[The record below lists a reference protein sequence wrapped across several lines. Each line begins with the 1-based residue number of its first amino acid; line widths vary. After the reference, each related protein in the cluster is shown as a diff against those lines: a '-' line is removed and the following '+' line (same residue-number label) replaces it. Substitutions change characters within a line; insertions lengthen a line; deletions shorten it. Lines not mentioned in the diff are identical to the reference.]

1 MALGAMIFDIDGT
14 LIDSNPAHVE
24 AWVQAFG
31 RFGYK
36 VAADR
41 VSVEIGK
48 GGDKLVPSILGE
60 SADRKDGDG
69 LRDAQKEEFLALAK
83 RTRLPVF
90 PGARELLA
98 ELRWRGIRTA
108 LATSSSGEQL
118 DGLFASAG
126 TDFRELADETT
137 SADDA
142 AESKPSPDIVQAA
155 LGKLGL
161 APGECAMV
169 GDTVYDAEACRAA
182 GVTCLGV
189 RSGGNDPAT
198 LMRAGARG
206 VWRDTGDL
214 LSHLDEALEIA
225 SPGRARLD
233 AALMER
239 LMRDALSVAAA
250 GLGAGDLPSGCV
262 VARGDG
268 TVIAR
273 ACNRVDTT
281 GRRTAHGAL
290 LALGEA
296 AEKVPASARDLLL
309 VSTVEP
315 CVMCIGA
322 AMETATDAVLYA
334 LRAPPDSGTGRVRP
348 PESAG
353 SSMPRFIGGIL
364 AAESRALLERWLK
377 TNRDSGQ
384 RPYVEQLLRLT
395 A

>member
-24 AWVQAFG
+24 AWVRAFG
-31 RFGYK
+31 RLGYK

-41 VSVEIGK
+41 ISVEIGK
-48 GGDKLVPSILGE
+48 GGDKLVPSILGA
-60 SADRKDGDG
+60 SADRADGDR
-69 LRDAQKEEFLALAK
+69 LRDAQKEAFLALAK

-90 PGARELLA
+90 PEAREVLT
-98 ELRWRGIRTA
+98 ELRRRGLRTA

-126 TDFRELADETT
+126 IDFRELVDQTT

-142 AESKPSPDIVQAA
+142 AASKPSPDIVEAA

-182 GVTCLGV
+182 GVACLGV

-206 VWRDTGDL
+206 VWRDTADL
-214 LSHLDEALEIA
+214 LQHLDQALDIA
-225 SPGRARLD
+225 SPGQARLD
-233 AALMER
+233 QALTER
-239 LMRDALSVAAA
+239 LMRDALAVATA
-250 GLGAGDLPSGCV
+250 GLEAGDLPSGCV

-273 ACNRVDTT
+273 AWNRVDTT
-281 GRRTAHGAL
+281 GGRTAHGAL
-290 LALGEA
+290 TALGEA
-296 AEKVPASARDLLL
+296 ASAIRADARDLIL
-309 VSTVEP
+309 VATVEP
-315 CVMCIGA
+315 CVMCLGA
-322 AMETATDAVLYA
+322 AMETAVDAVIFGA
-334 LRAPPDSGTGRVRP
+334 RAPTDSGSERVQAP
-348 PESAG
+348 QSPG
-353 SSMPRFIGGIL
+353 SSMPRLIGGVL
-364 AAESRALLERWLK
+364 AAESRALLARWLR
-377 TNRDSGQ
+377 TNPDSGQ
-384 RPYVEQLLRLT
+384 RPYVEQLLRRP

>member
-31 RFGYK
+31 RLGYK

-48 GGDKLVPSILGE
+48 GGDKLVPSILGA
-60 SADRKDGDG
+60 SADRKDGDR
-69 LRDAQKEEFLALAK
+69 LRDAQKEAFLALAK
-83 RTRLPVF
+83 RARLPVF
-90 PGARELLA
+90 PKARELLA
-98 ELRWRGIRTA
+98 ELRRRGLRTA

-126 TDFRELADETT
+126 IDFRELVDQTT

-142 AESKPSPDIVQAA
+142 AASKPSPDIVVAA
-155 LGKLGL
+155 LAKLVL

-169 GDTVYDAEACRAA
+169 GDTVYDAEACRGA

-214 LSHLDEALEIA
+214 LQHLDQALDMA
-225 SPGRARLD
+225 SPGEARLD
-233 AALMER
+233 QALMER
-239 LMRDALSVAAA
+239 LMREALAAA
-250 GLGAGDLPSGCV
+250 AEGLEAGDLPSGCV

-268 TVIAR
+268 TVVAR
-273 ACNRVDTT
+273 AWNRVDTT
-281 GRRTAHGAL
+281 GARTAHGAL
-290 LALGEA
+290 VALGEA
-296 AEKVPASARDLLL
+296 AAAVPEGARDLLL
-309 VSTVEP
+309 VATVEP
-315 CVMCIGA
+315 CVMCLGA
-322 AMETATDAVLYA
+322 AMETAVDAVIFGARAPTDA
-334 LRAPPDSGTGRVRP
+334 GTGRVQAP
-348 PESAG
+348 QSPG
-353 SSMPRFIGGIL
+353 SSMPRLIGGVL
-364 AAESRALLERWLK
+364 AAESRALLERWLRM
-377 TNRDSGQ
+377 NRNSGQ
-384 RPYVEQLLRLT
+384 RPYVEQLLRST

>member
-31 RFGYK
+31 RFGYR

-48 GGDKLVPSILGE
+48 GGDKLVPAILGAA
-60 SADRKDGDG
+60 ADRKDGDG
-69 LRDAQKEEFLALAK
+69 LRDAQKEEFLALA
-83 RTRLPVF
+83 RRSRLPVF
-90 PGARELLA
+90 PGARELMA
-98 ELRWRGIRTA
+98 ELRRRGLRTA

-126 TDFRELADETT
+126 IDFRELVDQTT

-142 AESKPSPDIVQAA
+142 AESKPSPDIVEAA

-169 GDTVYDAEACRAA
+169 GDTVFDAEACRAA
-182 GVTCLGV
+182 GVACIGV
-189 RSGGNDPAT
+189 RSGGNDAPT
-198 LMRAGARG
+198 LMRAGARA
-206 VWRDTGDL
+206 VWRDTADL
-214 LSHLDEALEIA
+214 LQHLDRALEIA
-225 SPGRARLD
+225 SPGQARLD
-233 AALMER
+233 RSLMER
-239 LMRDALSVAAA
+239 LMREALAVAAE
-250 GLGAGDLPSGCV
+250 GLAAGDLPSGCV

-268 TVIAR
+268 SVIAR

-281 GRRTAHGAL
+281 GTRTAHGAL
-290 LALGEA
+290 LALGQA
-296 AEKVPASARDLLL
+296 AQMVPADARDLIL

-315 CVMCIGA
+315 CVMCVGA
-322 AMETATDAVLYA
+322 AMETAVDAVVYA
-334 LRAPPDSGTGRVRP
+334 LRAPADSGTRRVQP
-348 PESAG
+348 PESPG
-353 SSMPRFIGGIL
+353 SGMPRVIGGIL
-364 AAESRALLERWLK
+364 AADSRALLERWLK
-377 TNRDSGQ
+377 ANGDSGQ
-384 RPYVEQLLRLT
+384 RPYVEQLLLT

>member
-1 MALGAMIFDIDGT
+1 MIFDIDGT

-24 AWVQAFG
+24 AWVQAFA
-31 RFGYK
+31 RLGYK

-41 VSVEIGK
+41 IGVEIGK
-48 GGDKLVPSILGE
+48 GGDKLVPSILGA
-60 SADRKDGDG
+60 SADREDGDR
-69 LRDAQKEEFLALAK
+69 LRDAQKEAFLALAK

-90 PGARELLA
+90 PQARELLA
-98 ELRWRGIRTA
+98 ELRRRGLRTA

-126 TDFRELADETT
+126 IDFRELVDQTT

-142 AESKPSPDIVQAA
+142 AASKPSPDIVEAA

-182 GVTCLGV
+182 GVACLGV

-206 VWRDTGDL
+206 VWRDTADL
-214 LSHLDEALEIA
+214 LQHLDQALDIA
-225 SPGRARLD
+225 SPGQARLD
-233 AALMER
+233 QALMEC
-239 LMRDALSVAAA
+239 LMRDALAVATA
-250 GLGAGDLPSGCV
+250 GLEAGDLPSGCV

-281 GRRTAHGAL
+281 GGRTAHGAL
-290 LALGEA
+290 TALGEA
-296 AEKVPASARDLLL
+296 ASAIRADARDLIL
-309 VSTVEP
+309 VATVEP
-315 CVMCIGA
+315 CVMCLGA
-322 AMETATDAVLYA
+322 AMETAVDAVIFGA
-334 LRAPPDSGTGRVRP
+334 RAPTDSGSERVQAP
-348 PESAG
+348 QSPG
-353 SSMPRFIGGIL
+353 SSMPRLIGGVL
-364 AAESRALLERWLK
+364 AAESRALLERWLR
-377 TNRDSGQ
+377 TNPDSGQ
-384 RPYVEQLLRLT
+384 RPYVEQLLRRP

>member
-1 MALGAMIFDIDGT
+1 MIFDIDGT

-24 AWVQAFG
+24 AWVQAFA
-31 RFGYK
+31 RLGYK

-41 VSVEIGK
+41 ISVEIGK
-48 GGDKLVPSILGE
+48 GGDKLVPSILGA
-60 SADRKDGDG
+60 SADRKDGDR
-69 LRDAQKEEFLALAK
+69 LRDAQKEAFLALAK

-90 PGARELLA
+90 PQARELLA
-98 ELRWRGIRTA
+98 ELRRRGLRTA

-126 TDFRELADETT
+126 IDFRELVDQTT

-142 AESKPSPDIVQAA
+142 AASKPSPDIVEAA

-161 APGECAMV
+161 APGECAMA

-198 LMRAGARG
+198 LLRAGARG
-206 VWRDTGDL
+206 VWRDTADL
-214 LSHLDEALEIA
+214 LQHLDQALDIA
-225 SPGRARLD
+225 SPGEARLD
-233 AALMER
+233 QALMER
-239 LMRDALSVAAA
+239 LMRDALAVAAQ
-250 GLGAGDLPSGCV
+250 GLEAGDLPSGCV

-290 LALGEA
+290 TALAEA
-296 AEKVPASARDLLL
+296 ASASREDARDLIL
-309 VSTVEP
+309 VATVEP
-315 CVMCIGA
+315 CVMCLGA
-322 AMETATDAVLYA
+322 AMETAVDAVIYGA
-334 LRAPPDSGTGRVRP
+334 RAPIDSGTERVQAP
-348 PESAG
+348 QSPG
-353 SSMPRFIGGIL
+353 SSMPRLIGSVL
-364 AAESRALLERWLK
+364 AAESRELLERWLR
-377 TNRDSGQ
+377 TNPDSGQ
-384 RPYVEQLLRLT
+384 RPYVEQLLRRT

>member
-1 MALGAMIFDIDGT
+1 MIFDIDGT

-24 AWVQAFG
+24 AWVQAFA
-31 RFGYK
+31 RLGYK

-41 VSVEIGK
+41 ISVEIGK
-48 GGDKLVPSILGE
+48 GGDKLVPSILGA
-60 SADRKDGDG
+60 SADRKDGDR
-69 LRDAQKEEFLALAK
+69 LRDAQKEAFLALAK

-90 PGARELLA
+90 PQARELLA
-98 ELRWRGIRTA
+98 ELRRRGLHTA

-126 TDFRELADETT
+126 IDFRELVDQTT

-142 AESKPSPDIVQAA
+142 AASKPSPDIVEAA

-161 APGECAMV
+161 APGECAMA

-198 LMRAGARG
+198 LLRAGARG
-206 VWRDTGDL
+206 VWRDTADL
-214 LSHLDEALEIA
+214 LQHLDQALDIA
-225 SPGRARLD
+225 SPGEARLD
-233 AALMER
+233 QALMER
-239 LMRDALSVAAA
+239 LMRDALAVAAQ
-250 GLGAGDLPSGCV
+250 GLEAGDLPSGCV

-290 LALGEA
+290 TALAEA
-296 AEKVPASARDLLL
+296 ASASREDARDLIL
-309 VSTVEP
+309 VATVEP
-315 CVMCIGA
+315 CVMCLGA
-322 AMETATDAVLYA
+322 AMETAVDAVIYGA
-334 LRAPPDSGTGRVRP
+334 RAPIDSGTERVQAP
-348 PESAG
+348 QSPG
-353 SSMPRFIGGIL
+353 SSMPRLIGSVL
-364 AAESRALLERWLK
+364 AAESRELLERWLR
-377 TNRDSGQ
+377 TNPDSGQ
-384 RPYVEQLLRLT
+384 RPYVEQLLRRT

>member
-1 MALGAMIFDIDGT
+1 MIFDIDGT

-24 AWVQAFG
+24 AWVQAFA
-31 RFGYK
+31 RLGYK

-41 VSVEIGK
+41 ISVEIGK
-48 GGDKLVPSILGE
+48 GGDKLVPSILGA
-60 SADRKDGDG
+60 SADRKDGDR
-69 LRDAQKEEFLALAK
+69 LRDAQKEAFLALAK

-90 PGARELLA
+90 PQARELLA
-98 ELRWRGIRTA
+98 ELRRRGLRTA

-126 TDFRELADETT
+126 IDFRELVDQTT

-142 AESKPSPDIVQAA
+142 AASKPSPDIVEAA

-161 APGECAMV
+161 APGECAMA

-198 LMRAGARG
+198 LLRAGARG
-206 VWRDTGDL
+206 VWRDTADL
-214 LSHLDEALEIA
+214 LQHLDQALDIA
-225 SPGRARLD
+225 SPGEARLD
-233 AALMER
+233 QALMER
-239 LMRDALSVAAA
+239 LMRDALAVAAQ
-250 GLGAGDLPSGCV
+250 GLEAGDLPSGCV

-290 LALGEA
+290 TALAEA
-296 AEKVPASARDLLL
+296 ASASREDARDLIL
-309 VSTVEP
+309 VATVEP
-315 CVMCIGA
+315 CVMCLGA
-322 AMETATDAVLYA
+322 AMETAVDAVIYGA
-334 LRAPPDSGTGRVRP
+334 RAPIDSGTERVQAP
-348 PESAG
+348 QSPG
-353 SSMPRFIGGIL
+353 SSMPRLIGGVL
-364 AAESRALLERWLK
+364 AAESRELLERWLR
-377 TNRDSGQ
+377 TNPDSGQ
-384 RPYVEQLLRLT
+384 RPYVEQLLRRT

>member
-1 MALGAMIFDIDGT
+1 MIFDIDGT

-24 AWVQAFG
+24 AWVQAFA
-31 RFGYK
+31 RLGYK

-41 VSVEIGK
+41 ISVEIGK
-48 GGDKLVPSILGE
+48 GGDKLVPSILGA
-60 SADRKDGDG
+60 SADRKDGDR
-69 LRDAQKEEFLALAK
+69 LRDAQKEAFLALAK
-83 RTRLPVF
+83 RTRLRVF
-90 PGARELLA
+90 PQARELLA
-98 ELRWRGIRTA
+98 ELRRRGLRTA

-126 TDFRELADETT
+126 IDFRELVDQTT

-142 AESKPSPDIVQAA
+142 AASKPSPDIVEAA

-161 APGECAMV
+161 APGECAMA

-198 LMRAGARG
+198 LLRAGARG
-206 VWRDTGDL
+206 VWRDTADL
-214 LSHLDEALEIA
+214 LQHLDQALDIA
-225 SPGRARLD
+225 SPGEARLD
-233 AALMER
+233 QALMER
-239 LMRDALSVAAA
+239 LMRDALAVAAQ
-250 GLGAGDLPSGCV
+250 GLEAGDLPSGCV

-290 LALGEA
+290 TALAEA
-296 AEKVPASARDLLL
+296 ASASREDARDLIL
-309 VSTVEP
+309 VATVEP
-315 CVMCIGA
+315 CVMCLGA
-322 AMETATDAVLYA
+322 AMETAVDAVIYGA
-334 LRAPPDSGTGRVRP
+334 RAPIDSGTERVQAP
-348 PESAG
+348 QSPG
-353 SSMPRFIGGIL
+353 SSMPRLIGGVL
-364 AAESRALLERWLK
+364 AAESRELLERWLR
-377 TNRDSGQ
+377 TNPDSGQ
-384 RPYVEQLLRLT
+384 RPYVEQLLRRT

>member
-31 RFGYK
+31 RFGYQ

-48 GGDKLVPSILGE
+48 GGDKLVPSILGAA
-60 SADRKDGDG
+60 ADRKDGDG

-83 RTRLPVF
+83 RSRLAVL
-90 PGARELLA
+90 PGARKLVA
-98 ELRWRGIRTA
+98 ELRRRGLRTA

-126 TDFRELADETT
+126 IDFRELVDQTT

-142 AESKPSPDIVQAA
+142 AESKPSPDIVEAA

-169 GDTVYDAEACRAA
+169 GDTVFDAEACRAA
-182 GVTCLGV
+182 GVACLGV

-206 VWRDTGDL
+206 VWRDTADL
-214 LSHLDEALEIA
+214 LRHLDQALAIA

-233 AALMER
+233 QALMER
-239 LMRDALSVAAA
+239 LMREALAVAADGLEA
-250 GLGAGDLPSGCV
+250 GELPSGCV

-268 TVIAR
+268 TVVAR

-281 GRRTAHGAL
+281 GARTAHGAL
-290 LALGEA
+290 LALGQA
-296 AEKVPASARDLLL
+296 AHTVPAGARDLIL

-315 CVMCIGA
+315 CVMCVGA
-322 AMETATDAVLYA
+322 AMEMAVDAVVYG
-334 LRAPPDSGTGRVRP
+334 LRAPADSGTRRVQP
-348 PESAG
+348 PESPG
-353 SSMPRFIGGIL
+353 GTMPRVIGGML
-364 AAESRALLERWLK
+364 AAESRTLLERWLK
-377 TNRDSGQ
+377 LNRNSGQ
-384 RPYVEQLLRLT
+384 RPYVAQLLRLT

>member
-1 MALGAMIFDIDGT
+1 MIFDIDGT

-24 AWVQAFG
+24 AWVQAFA
-31 RFGYK
+31 RLGYK

-41 VSVEIGK
+41 ISVEIGK
-48 GGDKLVPSILGE
+48 GGDKLVPSILGA
-60 SADRKDGDG
+60 SADRKDGDR
-69 LRDAQKEEFLALAK
+69 LRDAQKEAFLALAK

-90 PGARELLA
+90 PQARELLA
-98 ELRWRGIRTA
+98 ELRRRGLHTA

-126 TDFRELADETT
+126 IDFRELVDQTT

-142 AESKPSPDIVQAA
+142 AASKPSPDIVEAA

-161 APGECAMV
+161 APGECAMA

-198 LMRAGARG
+198 LLRAGARG
-206 VWRDTGDL
+206 VWRDTADL
-214 LSHLDEALEIA
+214 LQHLDQALDIA
-225 SPGRARLD
+225 SPGEARLD
-233 AALMER
+233 QALMER
-239 LMRDALSVAAA
+239 LMRDALAVAAQ
-250 GLGAGDLPSGCV
+250 GLEAGDLPSGCV

-290 LALGEA
+290 TALAEA
-296 AEKVPASARDLLL
+296 ASASREDARDLIL
-309 VSTVEP
+309 VATVEP
-315 CVMCIGA
+315 CVMCLGA
-322 AMETATDAVLYA
+322 AMETAVDAVIYGA
-334 LRAPPDSGTGRVRP
+334 RAPIDSGTERVQAP
-348 PESAG
+348 QSPG
-353 SSMPRFIGGIL
+353 SSMPRLIGGVL
-364 AAESRALLERWLK
+364 AAESRELLERWLR
-377 TNRDSGQ
+377 TNPDSGQ
-384 RPYVEQLLRLT
+384 RPYVEQLLRRT

>member
-14 LIDSNPAHVE
+14 LIDSNPAHVK
-24 AWVQAFG
+24 AWVQALG
-31 RFGYK
+31 RLGYK

-48 GGDKLVPSILGE
+48 GGDKLVPGILGA
-60 SADRKDGDG
+60 SADRRDGDR

-83 RTRLPVF
+83 RTRLPDI

-98 ELRWRGIRTA
+98 EWRRRGIRTA

-126 TDFRELADETT
+126 IDFRELVDQTT

-142 AESKPSPDIVQAA
+142 AASKPSPDIVEAA

-182 GVTCLGV
+182 GVACLGV

-206 VWRDTGDL
+206 VWRDTADL
-214 LSHLDEALEIA
+214 LQHLDQALDIA
-225 SPGRARLD
+225 SPGQARLD
-233 AALMER
+233 QALTER
-239 LMRDALSVAAA
+239 LMRDALAVATA
-250 GLGAGDLPSGCV
+250 GLEAGDLPSGCV

-273 ACNRVDTT
+273 ACNGVYTRG
-281 GRRTAHGAL
+281 GRTPLGAL
-290 LALGEA
+290 TALGEA
-296 AEKVPASARDLLL
+296 ASAIRADARDLIL
-309 VSTVEP
+309 VATVEP
-315 CVMCIGA
+315 CVMCLGA
-322 AMETATDAVLYA
+322 AMETAVDAVIFGA
-334 LRAPPDSGTGRVRP
+334 RAPNDSGSERVQAP
-348 PESAG
+348 QSPG
-353 SSMPRFIGGIL
+353 SSMPRLIGGVL
-364 AAESRALLERWLK
+364 AAESRALLARWLR
-377 TNRDSGQ
+377 TNPDSGQ
-384 RPYVEQLLRLT
+384 RPYVEQLLRRP

>member
-1 MALGAMIFDIDGT
+1 MIFDIDGT

-24 AWVQAFG
+24 AWVQAFA
-31 RFGYK
+31 RLGYK

-41 VSVEIGK
+41 ISVEIGK
-48 GGDKLVPSILGE
+48 GGDKLVPSILGA
-60 SADRKDGDG
+60 SADRKDGDR
-69 LRDAQKEEFLALAK
+69 LRDAQKEAFLALAK

-90 PGARELLA
+90 PQARELLA
-98 ELRWRGIRTA
+98 ELRRRGLRTA

-126 TDFRELADETT
+126 IDFRELVDQTT

-142 AESKPSPDIVQAA
+142 AASKPSPDIVEAA

-161 APGECAMV
+161 APGECAMA
-169 GDTVYDAEACRAA
+169 GDTVYDAEACCAA

-198 LMRAGARG
+198 LLRAGARG
-206 VWRDTGDL
+206 VWRDTADL
-214 LSHLDEALEIA
+214 LQHLDQALDIA
-225 SPGRARLD
+225 SPGEARLD
-233 AALMER
+233 QALMER
-239 LMRDALSVAAA
+239 LMRDALAVAAQ
-250 GLGAGDLPSGCV
+250 GLEAGDLPSGCV

-290 LALGEA
+290 TALAEA
-296 AEKVPASARDLLL
+296 ASASREDARDLIL
-309 VSTVEP
+309 VATVEP
-315 CVMCIGA
+315 CVMCLGA
-322 AMETATDAVLYA
+322 AMETAVDAVIYGA
-334 LRAPPDSGTGRVRP
+334 RAPIDSGTERVQAP
-348 PESAG
+348 QSPG
-353 SSMPRFIGGIL
+353 SSMPRLIGSVL
-364 AAESRALLERWLK
+364 AAESRELLERWLR
-377 TNRDSGQ
+377 TNPDSGQ
-384 RPYVEQLLRLT
+384 RPYVEQLLRRT